1 MILTPGQFPI
11 YNFKT
16 FNVGPPCVEWYSLM
30 DRNHF
35 VDGIG
40 VFPGSGKEA
49 NAGGDEPDR
58 TVLLIAEST
67 PRTVPA
73 SDVLAVMP

>member
-1 MILTPGQFPI
+1 
-11 YNFKT
+11 
-16 FNVGPPCVEWYSLM
+16 M

-49 NAGGDEPDR
+49 SAGGDEPDR